1 MVVAVVVL
9 KMGTICGLWR
19 KLLTCLVVLRVS
31 LADYHALSGKLWDEQ
46 SIYALVQARAWAGKS
61 AEQFSMFAPNDN
73 SLFLGY
79 ACQRAELAN

>member
-46 SIYALVQARAWAGKS
+46 SIYALVQARA
-61 AEQFSMFAPNDN
+61 
-73 SLFLGY
+73 
-79 ACQRAELAN
+79 